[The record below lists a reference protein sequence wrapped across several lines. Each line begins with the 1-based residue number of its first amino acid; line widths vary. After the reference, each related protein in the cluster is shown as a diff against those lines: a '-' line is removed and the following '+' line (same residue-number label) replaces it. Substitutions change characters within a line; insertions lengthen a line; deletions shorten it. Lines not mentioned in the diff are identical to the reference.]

1 LMMGR
6 RKMTKVRRMVAEA
19 ITGTIKWMEDNF
31 HDIDMFVVTFMLK
44 DGTSMTIHHTS
55 SYFEALG
62 ISAYTTDTLQRLAA
76 EDDFIPSKPSKHRG
90 DSS

>member
-1 LMMGR
+1 MN
-6 RKMTKVRRMVAEA
+6 KVRRMAAEA

-31 HDIDMFVVTFMLK
+31 HEIDAFVVTFMLE

-62 ISAYTTDTLQRLAA
+62 IAAYTTDTIQSLEA
-76 EDDFIPSKPSKHRG
+76 EDLFYPSKPNRRG
-90 DSS
+90 DDNP

>member
-1 LMMGR
+1 MS
-6 RKMTKVRRMVAEA
+6 KKVVRIYPEA

-31 HDIDMFVVTFMLK
+31 HDIDSFVVTFMLK

-62 ISAYTTDTLQRLAA
+62 IVAYTTDAIQRLGG
-76 EDDFIPSKPSKHRG
+76 DFVPSKG